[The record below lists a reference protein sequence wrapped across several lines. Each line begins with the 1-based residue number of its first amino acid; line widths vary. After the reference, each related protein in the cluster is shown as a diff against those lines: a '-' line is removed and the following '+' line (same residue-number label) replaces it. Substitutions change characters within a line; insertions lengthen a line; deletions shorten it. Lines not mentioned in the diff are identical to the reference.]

1 VRLVGF
7 AGGDIIGKGGCID
20 LVVGDDLVRCLCL
33 AGGDDAGAEV
43 GRCLCALR
51 FRFRGWGE

>member
-33 AGGDDAGAEV
+33 ASWV
-43 GRCLCALR
+43 G
-51 FRFRGWGE
+51 